1 MRLGYAGLGR
11 LRQGSESCEGSDSGE
26 PSGSTGS
33 REDQDA
39 QEAAGETAQETA
51 GETAQNRPDAGE
63 APESPE
69 EATEMITAEAV
80 KGGKQPTDLEAQL
93 AERTPDLHRLQAA
106 HANYRKRADRDR
118 AAVREQAVAG
128 T

>member
-26 PSGSTGS
+26 SSGCTGS

-39 QEAAGETAQETA
+39 QEEAGETAQETA

-69 EATEMITAEAV
+69 EAPEMITAEAV
-80 KGGKQPTDLEAQL
+80 KGGKQAADLEAQL
-93 AERTPDLHRLQAA
+93 AERTADLQRL
-106 HANYRKRADRDR
+106 HAEYPSYRKRVALDRP
-118 AAVREQAVAG
+118 AVREQAVAA
-128 T
+128 